1 MKADDA
7 DGADLVDSKGFIEQQ
22 NRKDHVEPKSHSQT
36 KKSHKKHKRSHSK
49 SKHSHQPAVSK
60 EDDPFAASFEESMAE
75 TKIHKTHS
83 KKH

>member
-7 DGADLVDSKGFIEQQ
+7 DGADLVDSKGFIEQE

-49 SKHSHQPAVSK
+49 SKHSHKQAVSH
-60 EDDPFAASFEESMAE
+60 EDDPFAASFEESL
-75 TKIHKTHS
+75 TDNKL
-83 KKH
+83 